1 MNKSAQPNR
10 KTGRMVTKNLI
21 VLFTLAVV
29 CFVGI
34 YSWFTNNA
42 TATAKGIGVRCEAP
56 DGVEIAAVE
65 HGQKPIDSDFKTTF
79 ELDES
84 GFLAKLSMKEIT
96 SDGVN
101 FYSPKLTQTNG
112 KAQPDESQDWSHSE
126 AGVDYLCF
134 DLYMRTKNPRS
145 IYLSSNT
152 NVETVDSVLTWTGN
166 NTLCDNPSTYGAFSR
181 DCMVGATRFS
191 INSSENV
198 SKLKWI
204 TRPDI
209 YLQQNDSDYSVLT
222 NLTTNEYKTYEHN
235 YWNVNYI
242 DGVQT
247 KTLIHNADG
256 FVANGKQLGE
266 KQEITTA
273 DDFGDEATLDKDY
286 KYSYVVVNLWV
297 EGEDAEAR
305 LALSGGKFKLNLFLE
320 GNL

>member
-34 YSWFTNNA
+34 YSWFTSNSKA
-42 TATAKGIGVRCEAP
+42 TASGIGVKCEAP

-84 GFLAKLSMKEIT
+84 GFLAKLNLKEIT
-96 SDGVN
+96 SDGLS

-112 KAQPDESQDWSHSE
+112 KAEPDTSQDWSVSE

-134 DLYMRTKNPRS
+134 DLYMRTKNPRA
-145 IYLSSNT
+145 IYLSGTS
-152 NVETVDSVLTWTGN
+152 NVETVDKELTWTGTTTSSEN
-166 NTLCDNPSTYGAFSR
+166 QSTYGNFSR
-181 DCMVGATRFS
+181 DCMVGATRLS
-191 INSSENV
+191 INSSSNV

-209 YLQQNDSDYSVLT
+209 YLQQDDSVYNVLT
-222 NLTTNEYKTYEHN
+222 DLTTNEHGTYEHN
-235 YWNVNYI
+235 YWSIAFSNNI
-242 DGVQT
+242 QT
-247 KTLIHNADG
+247 KQLSTDSD
-256 FVANGKQLGE
+256 FVANAYELGD
-266 KQEITTA
+266 KKEIA
-273 DDFGDEATLDKDY
+273 SAEDFGDEETLDEDY
-286 KYSYVVVNLWV
+286 KYAYVVINLWV
-297 EGEDAEAR
+297 EGEDDEAR
-305 LALSGGKFKLNLFLE
+305 LALSGGKFKLNLFLD
-320 GNL
+320 GNV